1 MLDLDDV
8 NEIVVVILV
17 IEMILVFF
25 MVAPLPVAIRKRI
38 LDSTANLPSLATK
51 CFLAGVFFFL
61 SVMLILNIN
70 KQMKTHM
77 YTDKIQALGKL
88 VISIFAEYLAIIII
102 SLTLFRRVR
111 EPVLDLGATPR
122 ANGGDETQHLLAAQ
136 RALAADLD

>member
-17 IEMILVFF
+17 IEEI
-25 MVAPLPVAIRKRI
+25 
-38 LDSTANLPSLATK
+38 
-51 CFLAGVFFFL
+51 
-61 SVMLILNIN
+61 NIN